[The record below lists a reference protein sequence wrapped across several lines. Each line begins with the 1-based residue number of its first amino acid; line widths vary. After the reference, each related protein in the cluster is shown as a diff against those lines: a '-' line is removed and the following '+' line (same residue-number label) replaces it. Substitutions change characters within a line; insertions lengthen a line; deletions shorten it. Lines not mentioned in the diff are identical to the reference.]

1 MKQVQVVA
9 TCDKCGGANADEYT
23 EENSK
28 GKLVVLDL
36 DKPCHDWREELRQKA
51 ELILAP
57 LVTLAD
63 EKGVTPDKAK
73 AQTKPQTKPKAIT
86 PPSERPGNRVCLVCP
101 ATRTSNTGIL
111 NHMQDAHGFPHS
123 IPKIYGNVCPL
134 DGEIQ
139 DGLAR
144 HVGQL
149 HKEFAHITEAF
160 VWAKENGDPHGIVAA
175 RIAALQSA

>member
-9 TCDKCGGANADEYT
+9 MCDKCGGADADEYT

-28 GKLVVLDL
+28 GKPVVLDL
-36 DKPCHDWREELRQKA
+36 DKPCRDWREELLQKA
-51 ELILAP
+51 ALILAP

-63 EKGVTPDKAK
+63 EKGVAPEKAK
-73 AQTKPQTKPKAIT
+73 APTKPKSVS
-86 PPSERPGNRVCLVCP
+86 PSDRPGNRFCLVCP
-101 ATRTSNTGIL
+101 ETRTSNSGIL
-111 NHMQDAHGFPHS
+111 NHMQDEHGFPHS
-123 IPKIYGNVCPL
+123 VPKIYGNVCPI

-144 HVGQL
+144 HVGQI

-175 RIAALQSA
+175 RIAALAEA